1 MTIRK
6 AAHADIP
13 ALCALEAECF
23 SSPWTAKGFEDSFA
37 NDCFVCYAAEEN
49 GVVCGYIGA
58 MLVCGE
64 AEITNVAVSDAYRRR
79 GIGGMLIEAILALD
93 AERVL
98 LDVRASNTAA
108 RGLYE
113 KYGFQV
119 DGIRKGFYAKP
130 KEDAVLMSRER
141 TTEGR

>member
-1 MTIRK
+1 
-6 AAHADIP
+6 
-13 ALCALEAECF
+13 
-23 SSPWTAKGFEDSFA
+23 
-37 NDCFVCYAAEEN
+37 
-49 GVVCGYIGA
+49 